1 MLGKIGLIILAVI
14 QIATSITIF
23 FSSKQDEMFGMKMLT
38 KELSIFR
45 YLLSSLWIS
54 VSVIYILGAVNPVY
68 FMGETTLGIVNI
80 VLEIISYWAG
90 FGENRNMNKYYSYF
104 STIVMA
110 IPLILIVSNLLNK

>member
-14 QIATSITIF
+14 QIATAITIF

-54 VSVIYILGAVNPVY
+54 VSVIYVLGALNTAY
-68 FMGETTLGIVNI
+68 FMGATTLGIVNI
-80 VLEIISYWAG
+80 ILEVISYWAG
-90 FGENRNMNKYYSYF
+90 FSKNRNMIKYYPPIA
-104 STIVMA
+104 TIVMS
-110 IPLILIVSNLLNK
+110 IPLVLMILNLINR

>member
-1 MLGKIGLIILAVI
+1 MLGKIGLIIIAVI
-14 QIATSITIF
+14 QIATAITLF
-23 FSSKQDEMFGMKMLT
+23 SSSKQDEMFGMKMLT

-54 VSVIYILGAVNPVY
+54 VSVIYVLGALNSAY
-68 FMGETTLGIVNI
+68 FMGATTLGIVNI

-90 FGENRNMNKYYSYF
+90 FSKNRNMIKYYPPI

-110 IPLILIVSNLLNK
+110 IPLILIVLNLLNK